1 MLKNPIAQAIAN
13 EVGAKWH
20 PTPTLLDCHSNWF
33 TRKVE
38 TPPPD
43 SGLELVSFT
52 HECGH
57 LATTKAAQQ
66 AGKPV
71 SVIEWLATKWGFD
84 AILRHGGTVTEEM
97 RQWQARA
104 LMGYLVNEP
113 QSDLVY
119 HAAERVEMAA
129 FLRPYRDLPPLVD
142 DRPR

>member
-1 MLKNPIAQAIAN
+1 MLNNPIAQVIAD
-13 EVGAKWH
+13 EAGAKWR
-20 PTPTLLDCHSNWF
+20 PVPRLFDCCSNWR

-43 SGLELVSFT
+43 SGLELVSFA

-66 AGKPV
+66 AGKPL

-84 AILRHGGTVTEEM
+84 AIRRHGGTVTEELC
-97 RQWQARA
+97 QWQARA
-104 LMGYLVNEP
+104 LIGYLANEP
-113 QSDLVY
+113 QMGLVS
-119 HAAERVEMAA
+119 HADELAEMAA
-129 FLRPYRDLPPLVD
+129 FLQPYRDLPPLVD

>member
-1 MLKNPIAQAIAN
+1 MLNNPIAQVIAD

-20 PTPTLLDCHSNWF
+20 PVPTLFDCRSNWL

-57 LATTKAAQQ
+57 LATTKAAQR
-66 AGKPV
+66 AGKPL

-104 LMGYLVNEP
+104 LIGYLANEP
-113 QSDLVY
+113 QMGLVS
-119 HAAERVEMAA
+119 HTDELVEMAA
-129 FLRPYRDLPPLVD
+129 FLQPYQNLPPLID

>member
-1 MLKNPIAQAIAN
+1 MLNNPIAQAIAD

-20 PTPTLLDCHSNWF
+20 PAPTLFDCCSNWH
-33 TRKVE
+33 TRKVN

-43 SGLELVSFT
+43 GGLELVSFA

-66 AGKPV
+66 AGKPL

-84 AILRHGGTVTEEM
+84 AIRRHGGTVTEEM
-97 RQWQARA
+97 CQWQARA
-104 LMGYLVNEP
+104 LMGYLANEP

-142 DRPR
+142 TRPR

>member
-13 EVGAKWH
+13 EVGAEWH
-20 PTPTLLDCHSNWF
+20 PVPTLFDCHSNYH
-33 TRKVE
+33 TRTVN

-57 LATTKAAQQ
+57 LATTEAAQQ
-66 AGKPV
+66 AGKPLA
-71 SVIEWLATKWGFD
+71 VIEWLATKWGFD

-97 RQWQARA
+97 RQWQAIA
-104 LMGYLVNEP
+104 LMGYLTNEP
-113 QSDLVY
+113 QMGLVS
-119 HAAERVEMAA
+119 HAAERAEMTA
-129 FLRPYRDLPPLVD
+129 FLKPYRYLPPLVD

>member
-20 PTPTLLDCHSNWF
+20 PAPTLFDCHSNWL

-66 AGKPV
+66 AGKPL

-84 AILRHGGTVTEEM
+84 AIRRHGGTVTEEM
-97 RQWQARA
+97 CQWQARA
-104 LMGYLVNEP
+104 LMGYLANEP
-113 QSDLVY
+113 QMGLVS
-119 HAAERVEMAA
+119 HADELAEMAA
-129 FLRPYRDLPPLVD
+129 FLQPYRDLPPLVD

>member
-1 MLKNPIAQAIAN
+1 MLKNPIAQAIAD

-20 PTPTLLDCHSNWF
+20 PAPTLFDCCSNWH
-33 TRKVE
+33 TRKVN

-43 SGLELVSFT
+43 GGLELVSFA

-57 LATTKAAQQ
+57 LATTEAAQQ
-66 AGKPV
+66 TDKPQ
-71 SVIEWLATKWGFD
+71 SVVEWLATKWGFG

-113 QSDLVY
+113 QMGLVY
-119 HAAERVEMAA
+119 HAAERAEMTT
-129 FLRPYRDLPPLVD
+129 FLRPYRNLPPLVD